1 MTAGRGSIVLGAIIF
16 GKWNPVPVAL
26 ACLFF
31 GAADAFQL
39 RRDVRVR
46 TASVPADAAN
56 LLTIAAMVGFIG
68 RTRQPESLGIPYDGQ
83 GSSA

>member
-1 MTAGRGSIVLGAIIF
+1 
-16 GKWNPVPVAL
+16 VAL

-39 RRDVRVR
+39 RAQ
-46 TASVPADAAN
+46 TFGFEIPHQFLLMLPY

-68 RTRQPESLGIPYDGQ
+68 RTRQPESLGIPYDSR